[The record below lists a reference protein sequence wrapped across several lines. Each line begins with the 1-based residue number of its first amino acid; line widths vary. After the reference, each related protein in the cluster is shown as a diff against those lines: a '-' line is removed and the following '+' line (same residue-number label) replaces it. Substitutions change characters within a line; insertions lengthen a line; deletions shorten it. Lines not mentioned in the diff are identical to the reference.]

1 LFKPEC
7 EQQEKKW
14 PEYDHQEHRVL
25 TSVGRIFE
33 IATNTF
39 QLSTCVYTP
48 LTGGG
53 ENMKEQRAHGTVGGL
68 KSKEAHEA
76 RNRCNQKRGERV
88 RERAMH
94 QHRGNRT

>member
-1 LFKPEC
+1 LTLKLFKPEC

-48 LTGGG
+48 LTSGG
-53 ENMKEQRAHGTVGGL
+53 ENMKEPGAHGTIGGL
-68 KSKEAHEA
+68 RSKEAHEA
-76 RNRCNQKRGERV
+76 RNRQQEATVFGL
-88 RERAMH
+88 
-94 QHRGNRT
+94 